1 MVTPSSDDGVAVAW
15 QGPTR
20 RSSAPCCHWL
30 QTDTAPR
37 GEMIAKVGHKGL
49 RNMDL
54 IQKVCLGL
62 VRERPKIKVLKN
74 IWLDNT
80 SKLNLCYE
88 LPCTVVHLAGK
99 CLLITSQG

>member
-1 MVTPSSDDGVAVAW
+1 D
-15 QGPTR
+15 
-20 RSSAPCCHWL
+20 
-30 QTDTAPR
+30 
-37 GEMIAKVGHKGL
+37 
-49 RNMDL
+49 NL

-88 LPCTVVHLAGK
+88 L
-99 CLLITSQG
+99 